1 MDQGRK
7 PGLPTSLLAW
17 FAAALTVEV
26 GLALLLL
33 GWLPR

>member
-1 MDQGRK
+1 MTPTRR

-17 FAAALTVEV
+17 ALAALTVEV

-33 GWLPR
+33 GWLPK

>member
-1 MDQGRK
+1 MTPSRR
-7 PGLPTSLLAW
+7 PGPPTSVLAW

-33 GWLPR
+33 GWLPK